1 MKLAAACTGALLA
14 FAATLPAQAQ
24 VSIFTATLAGS
35 NEVPAVVSAGA
46 GSATVTLT
54 LGALPTLR
62 VQASFS
68 DLLGTT
74 TAAHIH
80 CCTPTPNTANAGV
93 ATTTPTFLGFPLG
106 VFAGSFDQTLD
117 LLAAS
122 SYNPAFVTANGGTV
136 ATAFAALSGGLAS
149 GRTYFN
155 VHTSRFPGGEI
166 RGTLVTAVPEPE
178 TYALFAAGLAL
189 LAATQR
195 RRQSGTVRPT

>member
-1 MKLAAACTGALLA
+1 MSMGLSAGATGPDGKVSPGALPTLAMPRDSGWRLGDFCARNMKLAAACTGALLA
-14 FAATLPAQAQ
+14 LAATLPAQAQ

-74 TAAHIH
+74 TAAHIR
-80 CCTPTPNTANAGV
+80 CCTPTPDTANAGV

-106 VFAGSFDQTLD
+106 VFAGSHDQTLD

-136 ATAFAALSGGLAS
+136 
-149 GRTYFN
+149 
-155 VHTSRFPGGEI
+155 
-166 RGTLVTAVPEPE
+166 
-178 TYALFAAGLAL
+178 
-189 LAATQR
+189 
-195 RRQSGTVRPT
+195 RPT